1 MKEASELRMKK
12 VLLIAYYFP
21 PDFAVGGQRI
31 AKFARN
37 LPTFGWEPT
46 VLTIADRYRDQLD
59 KERVNDLG
67 SIPVLKSI
75 RLPKVTDVLQSIRKV
90 VLAVVKNKKSQN
102 GTDAGGTAA
111 ENSGTVTSETLLQK
125 LKRYYL
131 SFSYFPDN
139 ERSWI
144 IPATLRALAAIGRHR
159 FDCIMTSS
167 PPHSSHLIGLILKK
181 LLGVNWVAD
190 FRDPW
195 MDLQQ
200 YRPQRIRSEWSDRI
214 EGWLEGEV
222 VRNADKVL
230 TTTNEHRTALMCRFP
245 AEPGDKFVYVS
256 NGIEMEKFLT
266 GTFPDRYET
275 FTISYAGTIYL
286 KRSPEPLFK
295 AIQKLVSSGRIEL
308 SAIRFKIFG
317 NCELIEGKTVAELAR
332 DYGIDSIVEVSP
344 PVPLSEAIDVM
355 KSSHLLLLLV
365 TSIQDINVPA
375 KIYDYFGSR
384 TRILAITGPGATS
397 ELIRN
402 TESGAA
408 FMPDDTDGIAE
419 YLYEQC
425 SDSGRNHIRNNPH
438 MYAQFDTKV
447 LTEKLAA
454 ELSLLLTST

>member
-1 MKEASELRMKK
+1 MKETSEFRMKK

-37 LPTFGWEPT
+37 LPTFGWQPT

-59 KERVNDLG
+59 KERENELG
-67 SIPVLKSI
+67 NIPVLKSI
-75 RLPKVTDVLQSIRKV
+75 RFPKVTDLLHSIRNA
-90 VLAVVKNKKSQN
+90 VLAAVRNKGRQDVAETGGN
-102 GTDAGGTAA
+102 GP
-111 ENSGTVTSETLLQK
+111 ESSGTIQAESLMQR

-159 FDCIMTSS
+159 FDCIVTSS
-167 PPHSSHLIGLILKK
+167 PPHSSHLIGLIIKK
-181 LLGVNWVAD
+181 LLRVNWVAD

-230 TTTNEHRTALMCRFP
+230 TTTNEHRTALMSRFP

-266 GTFPDRYET
+266 GNFPDRYET
-275 FTISYAGTIYL
+275 FTISYAGTLYL

-295 AIQKLVSSGRIEL
+295 AIQKLISSGRVEM

-317 NCELIEGKTVAELAR
+317 NCELINGKTVAELAK

-344 PVPLSEAIDVM
+344 PVPLSEAIEVM

-365 TSIQDINVPA
+365 TSIQDINIPA
-375 KIYDYFGSR
+375 KVYDYFGSR
-384 TRILAITGPGATS
+384 TRILAIAEPGATS
-397 ELIRN
+397 ELIKN

-408 FMPDDTDGIAE
+408 FIPADTDGIAE
-419 YLYEQC
+419 YIYELC
-425 SDSGRNHIRNNPH
+425 SNSKRDHVRNNPQ
-438 MYAQFDTKV
+438 MYARFDTKV
-447 LTEKLAA
+447 LTEKLAT
-454 ELSLLLTST
+454 ELSLLLTRT

>member
-1 MKEASELRMKK
+1 MKDASSSRMKR

-59 KERVNDLG
+59 KERANDLG
-67 SIPVLKSI
+67 NIPVLKSI
-75 RLPKVTDVLQSIRKV
+75 RFPKVTDLLQLIRTT
-90 VLAVVKNKKSQN
+90 VLAIVKNKRGRDVTDTGGN
-102 GTDAGGTAA
+102 GP
-111 ENSGTVTSETLLQK
+111 EKSGTVKSETLLQK

-144 IPATLRALAAIGRHR
+144 IPATLKAIAALGRYR

-167 PPHSSHLIGLILKK
+167 PPHSSHLIGLIIKK
-181 LLGVNWVAD
+181 LLRVNWVAD

-230 TTTNEHRTALMCRFP
+230 TTTNEHRTALMNRFP
-245 AEPGDKFVYVS
+245 AEPPDKFAYVS

-266 GTFPDRYET
+266 GTFPERYET
-275 FTISYAGTIYL
+275 FTISYAGTMYL

-295 AIQKLVSSGRIEL
+295 ALQKLVNTGRIEM

-317 NCELIEGKTVAELAR
+317 NCELIEGKTIVEMAR
-332 DYGIDSIVEVSP
+332 EYGIDSIVEVSP

-384 TRILAITGPGATS
+384 TRILAIAEPGATA
-397 ELIRN
+397 ELIKN
-402 TESGAA
+402 TESGAT
-408 FMPDDTDGIAE
+408 FLPCDTDGIAE
-419 YLYEQC
+419 YIYAQC
-425 SDSGRNHIRNNPH
+425 CDSGRNHNRNNPQK
-438 MYAQFDTKV
+438 YAQFDTKV
-447 LTEKLAA
+447 LTEKLATH
-454 ELSLLLTST
+454 LSLLLTRT